1 MLHARVAAAFE
12 DVLCADD
19 VGIDIGIRVSA
30 AGTHAGLRCEMN
42 DFVRTLGLE
51 QFRHCAAV
59 GNILAIKREPI
70 SALKDCEPRLFEA
83 WVIVAVEVIDADDG
97 FPAIEQARRRVK
109 ADEAGGSR
117 DQKFHR
123 ADPRR
128 PAFAGG
134 QIRGEQKLKF
144 CSRFSRS
151 AAAVNRRRIIAT
163 PCCLGVAATDCK

>member
-1 MLHARVAAAFE
+1 MLHAHVAAAFE
-12 DVLCADD
+12 YIMWAGD
-19 VGIDIGIRVSA
+19 VGIDIRIRVSV
-30 AGTHAGLRCEMN
+30 AGAHAGLRCEMN
-42 DFVRTLGLE
+42 DFVRTLGFE

-59 GNILAIKREPI
+59 GNILAIKGEPI

-97 FPAIEQARRRVK
+97 FPAIEQARR
-109 ADEAGGSR
+109 
-117 DQKFHR
+117 
-123 ADPRR
+123 

-134 QIRGEQKLKF
+134 QTSGEQKLKF

-151 AAAVNRRRIIAT
+151 AAAVNRRRVIAT